1 MEEKKV
7 SFRQK
12 EVTKCP
18 ICSYEF
24 HREEMLTGGG
34 RLIAGK
40 LTDELRRLFEKN
52 MKFGKVYPLAYLV
65 TVCPRCYYAA
75 YPRDFLEITGTEI
88 DKISATT
95 QARVNS
101 VKKFF
106 GDVSFEQNRDLL
118 LGALLGRAEQMRA
131 RFPGVPGRIYT
142 ELASGD
148 WEMLNFYSRNG
159 FMNADAQEEYVM
171 PVPLSPAQTPMGC
184 QLASVPLSSVQEQ
197 HAFLQRVN
205 AYRMTPINHDFL
217 TLQMQQPYFMAL
229 GFYRGGQPVSE
240 MIMTGGSPQSAALVT
255 LYTRAE
261 YRRKGIARA
270 LIARSLRMLKAMNMQ
285 EAALTVDSGNASGAL
300 GLYESMGYRTY
311 RTLVEWRKALPL

>member
-1 MEEKKV
+1 MRLSHPTAPYQGIPPQDV
-7 SFRQK
+7 FFVANDRYVQMGLGF
-12 EVTKCP
+12 VIPTMNT
-18 ICSYEF
+18 
-24 HREEMLTGGG
+24 EM
-34 RLIAGK
+34 
-40 LTDELRRLFEKN
+40 
-52 MKFGKVYPLAYLV
+52 YPDK
-65 TVCPRCYYAA
+65 P
-75 YPRDFLEITGTEI
+75 LEIYLYIEAQP
-88 DKISATT
+88 SA
-95 QARVNS
+95 
-101 VKKFF
+101 
-106 GDVSFEQNRDLL
+106 RDLL

-131 RFPGVPGRIYT
+131 RVPGVPGRIYT

-270 LIARSLRMLKAMNMQ
+270 LILSAANLLREREAQQIVTQIYSRSQAQTGLVK
-285 EAALTVDSGNASGAL
+285 AL
-300 GLYESMGYRTY
+300 GGTRRRIVTI
-311 RTLVEWRKALPL
+311 LPSIDIR